1 MDGDTGDKADT
12 VDGDIGA
19 FLAAGLC
26 MGVDSSV
33 LRILAPTT
41 VPAGE
46 GTSVAGV
53 LFGGGVCSSS
63 PSSSSHLAL

>member
-1 MDGDTGDKADT
+1 MEGDTGDKFET

-19 FLAAGLC
+19 LLAAGLC
-26 MGVDSSV
+26 MGVDVSV

-46 GTSVAGV
+46 GTSVAWV
-53 LFGGGVCSSS
+53 LFGVGV
-63 PSSSSHLAL
+63 